1 MIPFLVYGKIMVP
14 IFQLELRELNVHNQH
29 YSLGCGN
36 IMIPVVA
43 ILWFHRQLSIKE
55 FQPFVLVPQ
64 SID

>member
-43 ILWFHRQLSIKE
+43 ILWFHRQEGFKR
-55 FQPFVLVPQ
+55 
-64 SID
+64 